1 MGWERRGKSGKL
13 VYYRVTRTAERGVVK
28 QYLGAGERAA
38 AAAADVAR
46 SEARRQ
52 ADRQAVHDEQARL
65 ARPDGLSE
73 ELVRVAELLM
83 EATLLAT
90 GFHRRNYGKWRRK
103 RSGKDEENRTTA
115 GPQDRR

>member
-1 MGWERRGKSGKL
+1 MAWERRGKSGKL

-46 SEARRQ
+46 CKARRQ

-65 ARPDGLSE
+65 AVPDGLMG
-73 ELVRVAELLM
+73 ELVAMAESMM
-83 EATLLAT
+83 EATLLAG
-90 GFHRRNYGKWRRK
+90 GFHRPNFGPWRRK
-103 RSGKDEENRTTA
+103 RSGEEERNREAA
-115 GPQDRR
+115 GPRDRR